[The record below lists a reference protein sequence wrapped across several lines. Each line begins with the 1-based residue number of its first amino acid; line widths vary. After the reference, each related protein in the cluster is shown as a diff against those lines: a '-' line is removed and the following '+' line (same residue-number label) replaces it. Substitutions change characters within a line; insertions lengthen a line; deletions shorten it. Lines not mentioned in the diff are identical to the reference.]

1 MVSKK
6 DIKDKL
12 NSYQQIIDQEIKK
25 ENPDQQLIDS
35 VCARSDELYW
45 VLDDIYENDFYE
57 IPEDIKSMDDEQ
69 LQEEAKKACTIMEQN
84 PVIHKKK
91 PLDSVYFKF
100 GSGMTYLEKLREIVN
115 NNDNRGLL
123 DWLGLFADWYDPAG
137 WYDDNLLLRYLNDEY
152 PDNN

>member
-1 MVSKK
+1 M
-6 DIKDKL
+6 
-12 NSYQQIIDQEIKK
+12 
-25 ENPDQQLIDS
+25 
-35 VCARSDELYW
+35 
-45 VLDDIYENDFYE
+45 IYENDYFN
-57 IPEDIKSMDDEQ
+57 IPEDIKSMDDKQ
-69 LQEEAKKACTIMEQN
+69 LHEEAEKSYTIMEQH

-123 DWLGLFADWYDPAG
+123 DWLGLFADWYDPGG

-152 PDNN
+152 PDNNET